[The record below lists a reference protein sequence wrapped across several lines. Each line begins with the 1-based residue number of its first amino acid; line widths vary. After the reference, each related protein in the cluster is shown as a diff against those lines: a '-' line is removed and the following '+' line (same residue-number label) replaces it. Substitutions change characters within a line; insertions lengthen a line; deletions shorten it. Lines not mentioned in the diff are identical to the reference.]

1 MALGFLVLT
10 QYLEGRLQRAR
21 EERSARRWS
30 EGRTH
35 GRAEAHR
42 EWQDNLLGCQ
52 SCLLSDVLPCSLVAD
67 GSTDHFP
74 DVRSTHQAR
83 TPARR
88 PGTEHDPRVPLHAQS
103 LIEETLRQPGPRPAD
118 SPALRVQPC
127 QDVLV
132 HAY

>member
-42 EWQDNLLGCQ
+42 EWQEWN
-52 SCLLSDVLPCSLVAD
+52 
-67 GSTDHFP
+67 
-74 DVRSTHQAR
+74 
-83 TPARR
+83 ARR
-88 PGTEHDPRVPLHAQS
+88 LEAARRNEDFLEPPPS
-103 LIEETLRQPGPRPAD
+103 
-118 SPALRVQPC
+118 
-127 QDVLV
+127 
-132 HAY
+132 